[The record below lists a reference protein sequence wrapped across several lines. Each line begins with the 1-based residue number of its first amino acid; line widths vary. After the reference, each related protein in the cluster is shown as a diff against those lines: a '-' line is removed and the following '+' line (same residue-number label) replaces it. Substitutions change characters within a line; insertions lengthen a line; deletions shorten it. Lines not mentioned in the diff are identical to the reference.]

1 MKRLVMVPEGWPC
14 MLSECRPGHFIFES
28 RLCFKDEYEGAG
40 NSYNEAGEIFWGGTS
55 DKHDRAKL
63 IVQPVS
69 PVWEEYEE

>member
-1 MKRLVMVPEGWPC
+1 MQM
-14 MLSECRPGHFIFES
+14 SES
-28 RLCFKDEYEGAG
+28 K
-40 NSYNEAGEIFWGGTS
+40 EAGS